1 MITKLFIRSLE
12 AIIIVQK
19 YTVDYVVTNSG
30 QSDWQCCVCAKLLV
44 TFRLWK
50 SSDYLPS
57 LILSELMVV
66 I

>member
-44 TFRLWK
+44 TFRL
-50 SSDYLPS
+50 
-57 LILSELMVV
+57 
-66 I
+66 